1 MTAVVWNTTVPAR
14 TATCVLA
21 EVATNTSGLTAPAGT
36 EDSFTTARAAA
47 FHAIQA
53 YWNRLSAVHAD
64 VGRRPQLRPL
74 PPSDPQLTDHL
85 RSVLAEANGQPQGV
99 AIAVG
104 YFYLPGFT
112 QVRDLLPTRPG
123 KDRIRRVPQGRLDR
137 PC

>member
-1 MTAVVWNTTVPAR
+1 MRYTPTSVDDRSCDLCRPA
-14 TATCVLA
+14 T
-21 EVATNTSGLTAPAGT
+21 
-36 EDSFTTARAAA
+36 
-47 FHAIQA
+47 H
-53 YWNRLSAVHAD
+53 
-64 VGRRPQLRPL
+64 
-74 PPSDPQLTDHL
+74 QLTDHL